1 MWHGRVVAR
10 KQRGAIVPGIYHVT
24 RRSAGPIA
32 MFRDDIDR
40 TGFCNHLNRVVTRFD
55 WVCHSFCLMTTHY
68 HLLVSVEQD
77 ALQPGMHAL
86 NGPYA
91 QAFNLRHGRN
101 GHLRG
106 SPYGARLI
114 ADDDDLLG
122 VVRYIALNPVRGGLC
137 AHPADWVWS
146 SYPQTAGYSASGFP
160 FVTSELI
167 LGCLNDNSTRSR
179 QLLRLLVESL

>member
-1 MWHGRVVAR
+1 MPR
-10 KQRGAIVPGIYHVT
+10 KLRGPIAPGIYHVT

-40 TGFCNHLNRVVTRFD
+40 TDFCNHLNRVVTRFA
-55 WVCHSFCLMTTHY
+55 WTCHAFCLMTTHY
-68 HLLVSVEQD
+68 HLLLSVEQD

-106 SPYGARLI
+106 SPYGARVI
-114 ADDDDLLG
+114 GDDDDFLG

-137 AHPADWVWS
+137 VHPADWVWS
-146 SYPQTAGYSASGFP
+146 SYRQTAGYVRPGFP
-160 FVTSELI
+160 FVANEQILRCLSE
-167 LGCLNDNSTRSR
+167 DVTRSR
-179 QLLRLLVESL
+179 RLLRVLVESL

>member
-1 MWHGRVVAR
+1 MPR
-10 KQRGAIVPGIYHVT
+10 KLRGPIVPGIYHVT

-32 MFRDDIDR
+32 MFRDDVDR
-40 TGFCNHLNRVVTRFD
+40 TGFCKYLNRVATRFG
-55 WVCHSFCLMTTHY
+55 WVCHAFCLMTTHY

-106 SPYGARLI
+106 SPYRARFI
-114 ADDDDLLG
+114 DDDDDFLG

-137 AHPADWVWS
+137 EHPADWPWS
-146 SYPQTAGYSASGFP
+146 SYRQTAGYVRPAFP
-160 FVTSELI
+160 FVASEQI
-167 LGCLNDNSTRSR
+167 LRCFSHDVTRSR
-179 QLLRLLVESL
+179 RLLRVFVESL

>member
-1 MWHGRVVAR
+1 MAR
-10 KQRGAIVPGIYHVT
+10 KLRGPIAPGIYHVT

-32 MFRDDIDR
+32 MFRDDVDR
-40 TGFCNHLNRVVTRFD
+40 TDFCNHLNRVATRFA
-55 WVCHSFCLMTTHY
+55 WVCHAFCLMTTHY
-68 HLLVSVEQD
+68 HLLISVEQD

-106 SPYGARLI
+106 SPYGARFVN
-114 ADDDDLLG
+114 DDDDFLG

-137 AHPADWVWS
+137 EHPADWPWS
-146 SYPQTAGYSASGFP
+146 SYRQTAGYAVPGFP
-160 FVTSELI
+160 FVTSEQI
-167 LGCLNDNSTRSR
+167 LRCFGNDVSHSQR
-179 QLLRLLVESL
+179 LLRELVESL

>member
-1 MWHGRVVAR
+1 VAR
-10 KQRGAIVPGIYHVT
+10 KLRGTIEAGIYHVT

-32 MFRDDIDR
+32 MFRDDFDR
-40 TGFCNHLNRVVTRFD
+40 TNFCNLLGGVAKKFS
-55 WVCHSFCLMTTHY
+55 WICHSFCLMTTHY

-114 ADDDDLLG
+114 SDDDDLLG

-137 AHPADWVWS
+137 EHPADWVWS
-146 SYPQTAGYSASGFP
+146 SYPATAGYDSDRFP
-160 FVTSELI
+160 FVASELV
-167 LGCLNDNSTRSR
+167 LRCLHDDETRAKR
-179 QLLRLLVESL
+179 LLRVLVETV

>member
-1 MWHGRVVAR
+1 MPR
-10 KQRGAIVPGIYHVT
+10 KLRGPIVPGIYHVT

-32 MFRDDIDR
+32 MFRDDVDR
-40 TGFCNHLNRVVTRFD
+40 TGFCNYLNRVVTRFG
-55 WVCHSFCLMTTHY
+55 WVCHAFCLMTTHY

-106 SPYGARLI
+106 SPYGARLV
-114 ADDDDLLG
+114 DDDDDFLR

-137 AHPADWVWS
+137 EHPADWAWS
-146 SYPQTAGYSASGFP
+146 SYRQTAGYDGNRFP

-167 LGCLNDNSTRSR
+167 LSCFSGDDTRSQR
-179 QLLRLLVESL
+179 LLRLLVEPE